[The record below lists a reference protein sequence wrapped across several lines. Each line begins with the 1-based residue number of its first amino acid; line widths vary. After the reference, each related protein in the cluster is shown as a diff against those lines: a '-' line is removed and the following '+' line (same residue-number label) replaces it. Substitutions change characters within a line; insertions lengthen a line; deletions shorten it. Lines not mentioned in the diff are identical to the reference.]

1 MSQLPESKAIVIGG
15 GIAGLVAARVLCN
28 HFSHVIVVE
37 RDVYPDGIG
46 PRNGT
51 PQSNQV
57 HVLLLKGKQILTD
70 LFPGLEGRLLSS
82 GAHKIDLIADA
93 KYHLATGWS
102 LTFDSKMTTLACTR
116 QLLEYAIR
124 DDLKT
129 NFPNLEF
136 IEKTNVTGLLLDGT
150 DNKSKIV
157 KGIKIV
163 HRGSEIETKNMY
175 AELIVDTSGRNSET
189 PKWLVEMGL
198 DRPKETRI
206 NSYIGYSTRRYKIPP
221 SRCAHNS
228 GYQHLSDWKAMIIFT
243 KPPTNPRMGV
253 IYPVEGNNWLV
264 GLLGIGKTYPPVKEP
279 EFMRYVQD
287 LEVRDMYEAIKDA
300 EPTSPI
306 YGYRENGSRKYH
318 YEAMEYWPEN
328 FIALGDSVSAFNPLY
343 GQGITVA
350 AIAATILDKSLYDL
364 RKTNRMKRKLG
375 FSKRFQKRIANA
387 NSFPWLLGTSEDFR
401 WPLTEGNKPNLVVRF
416 MQKYSYHVMLL
427 TSESMV
433 ATRSFFE
440 MIHVLKSPL
449 VTFPSSNNYS
459 NTMEDYQE
467 KNNWI
472 IITVL
477 DYNYGTVCRKEPR

>member
-28 HFSHVIVVE
+28 HFVHVVVVE

-70 LFPGLEGRLLSS
+70 LFPGLEGRLLSN

-93 KYHLATGWS
+93 KYHLATGWA

-124 DDLKT
+124 EDLKT
-129 NFPNLEF
+129 SFPSVEF
-136 IEKTNVTGLLLDGT
+136 IEKTHVTGLLLDGMG
-150 DNKSKIV
+150 NKSKIV

-206 NSYIGYSTRRYKIPP
+206 NSYIGYSTRRYKIPA

-228 GYQHLSDWKAMIIFT
+228 GYQHVSDWKAMIIFT

-279 EFMRYVQD
+279 EFMKYVQD
-287 LEVRDMYEAIKDA
+287 LEVRDMYEAIKNA

-350 AIAATILDKSLYDL
+350 AIAATILDRSLYDL
-364 RKTNRMKRKLG
+364 RKTNRMKCKLG

-401 WPLTEGNKPNLVVRF
+401 WPLTEGNKPNLIVRF
-416 MQKYSYHVMLL
+416 MQIYSYHVMLL
-427 TSESMV
+427 TSESMI

-449 VTFPSSNNYS
+449 VLFHPV
-459 NTMEDYQE
+459 
-467 KNNWI
+467 I
-472 IITVL
+472 IIRIL
-477 DYNYGTVCRKEPR
+477 WKIIRKRITGL

>member
-57 HVLLLKGKQILTD
+57 HVLLLIGKQILTD

-116 QLLEYAIR
+116 QLLEFAIR
-124 DDLKT
+124 EDLKT
-129 NFPNLEF
+129 NFLSLEF
-136 IEKTNVTGLLLDGT
+136 IEKTNVTGLLLDGM
-150 DNKSKIV
+150 DNKSKRV

-364 RKTNRMKRKLG
+364 RKTNRMKPKLG

-401 WPLTEGNKPNLVVRF
+401 WPLTEGNKPNLIVRF

-427 TSESMV
+427 TSESIV

-449 VTFPSSNNYS
+449 VLFHPV
-459 NTMEDYQE
+459 
-467 KNNWI
+467 I
-472 IITVL
+472 IIRIL
-477 DYNYGTVCRKEPR
+477 WKIIRKRITGL

>member
-1 MSQLPESKAIVIGG
+1 MKQLPENKAIVIGG
-15 GIAGLVAARVLCN
+15 GIAGLMAARVLCN
-28 HFSHVIVVE
+28 HFVHVIVVE
-37 RDVYPDGIG
+37 RDAYPDGIG

-70 LFPGLEGRLLSS
+70 LFPSLERRLLSN

-124 DDLKT
+124 EELRT
-129 NFPNLEF
+129 NFPSVEFLEN
-136 IEKTNVTGLLLDGT
+136 TNATGLLFDVMEEQ
-150 DNKSKIV
+150 DNKSKLV
-157 KGIKIV
+157 RGIKTV
-163 HRGSEIETKNMY
+163 HRDSENGTKNLY
-175 AELIVDTSGRNSET
+175 AELIVDTSGRNSQT
-189 PKWLVEMGL
+189 PEWLEDMGL

-206 NSYIGYSTRRYKIPP
+206 NSYIGYSTRRYKVPP
-221 SRCAHNS
+221 LRYAHNS
-228 GYQHLSDWKAMIIFT
+228 ITNQRLSDWKVMIIFT

-264 GLLGIGKTYPPVKEP
+264 GLLGIGKIYPPVKEP
-279 EFMRYVQD
+279 EFMKYVQD
-287 LEVRDMYEAIKDA
+287 LEVQDMYEAIKDA

-318 YEAMEYWPEN
+318 YEAVKYWPEN
-328 FIALGDSVSAFNPLY
+328 FISLGDSVSAFNPLY

-375 FSKRFQKRIANA
+375 FSKRFQKRIAKA

-401 WPLTEGNKPNLVVRF
+401 WPITEGNNPNLFVRF
-416 MQKYSYHVMLL
+416 MQKYSYQVMLL
-427 TSESMV
+427 TTESII

-440 MIHVLKSPL
+440 MIHMLKSPL
-449 VTFPSSNNYS
+449 VLFHPV
-459 NTMEDYQE
+459 
-467 KNNWI
+467 I
-472 IITVL
+472 IIRIIWKII
-477 DYNYGTVCRKEPR
+477 RKKITRL